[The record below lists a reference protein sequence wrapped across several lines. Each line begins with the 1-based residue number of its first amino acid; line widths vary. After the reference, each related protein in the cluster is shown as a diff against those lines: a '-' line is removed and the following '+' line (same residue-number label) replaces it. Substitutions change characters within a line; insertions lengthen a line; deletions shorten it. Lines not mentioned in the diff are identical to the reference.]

1 MDFPMSSLSISSIRH
16 RNNLSL
22 LEITFFAFV
31 KTMIVKTLNV
41 FVGQLDEKHVE
52 FVMLQADN
60 N

>member
-1 MDFPMSSLSISSIRH
+1 MSSLSISSIRH
-16 RNNLSL
+16 RNNLSI